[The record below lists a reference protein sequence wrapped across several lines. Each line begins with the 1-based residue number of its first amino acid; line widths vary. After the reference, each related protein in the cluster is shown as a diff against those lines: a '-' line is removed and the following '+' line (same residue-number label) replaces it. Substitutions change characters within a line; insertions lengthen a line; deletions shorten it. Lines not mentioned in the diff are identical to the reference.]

1 MNKYKMIGLLFVV
14 LGVLVIVGAAYL
26 IIMYAS
32 EMLTA
37 IVDFVTTS
45 DFAKLQQCGV
55 TLPQEF
61 HKLKNELTTI
71 VLPFLYLGLPLLLIL
86 LSFLMFLGGFYYHRG
101 RYEDEMSRM
110 QDLERQM
117 LRKAVKKIERVRT
130 PAPPET
136 EEEEEEFEEEEPEE
150 EEEEPEE
157 EPPPKKT
164 KKKK

>member
-1 MNKYKMIGLLFVV
+1 MNKYKLIGLLFVI
-14 LGVLVIVGAAYL
+14 LGVLVIVGAAYF
-26 IIMYAS
+26 IMLYAS

-110 QDLERQM
+110 QELERQM
-117 LRKAVKKIERVRT
+117 LRKAVKKIERVRA
-130 PAPPET
+130 PAAPEA
-136 EEEEEEFEEEEPEE
+136 EEEEGEEELEDEEP
-150 EEEEPEE
+150 EEEPEE
-157 EPPPKKT
+157 EPPKKT